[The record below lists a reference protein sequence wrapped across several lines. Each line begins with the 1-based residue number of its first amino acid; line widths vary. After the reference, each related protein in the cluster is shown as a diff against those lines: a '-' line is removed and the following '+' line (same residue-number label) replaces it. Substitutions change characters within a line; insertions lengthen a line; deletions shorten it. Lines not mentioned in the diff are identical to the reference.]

1 MKEFHPE
8 YIVDRNQDKKSV
20 ILPIKEWEEILL
32 VMEEYDDIQAYD
44 NAKSINEKV
53 IPFNQAIEE
62 IEKSSSM

>member
-44 NAKSINEKV
+44 NAKNINEDI

-62 IEKSSSM
+62 IENSSSM

>member
-44 NAKSINEKV
+44 NAKNINEEI

-62 IEKSSSM
+62 IENSSSM